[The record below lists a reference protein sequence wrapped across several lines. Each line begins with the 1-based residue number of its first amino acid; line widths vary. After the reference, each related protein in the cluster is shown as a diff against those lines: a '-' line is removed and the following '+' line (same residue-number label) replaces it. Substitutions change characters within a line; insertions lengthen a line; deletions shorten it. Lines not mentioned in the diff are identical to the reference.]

1 MFGLFMQRSLF
12 VDRNEKAAAIEA
24 LKGALAGAQ
33 LLMVTHYSGMTVA
46 EITDLRRKLRD
57 AGAKFSVNKNRLAK
71 IAIQG
76 TQFEN
81 VSALLK
87 GPTAITLASD
97 PVAAAKAAVAF
108 AKANDKLVVLGGNL
122 TGQLLDAAG
131 IDALSKLPS
140 LDELRAKLIGM
151 IQTPAIRLATITQAP
166 AAQLARVLKA
176 YAEKDAA

>member
-1 MFGLFMQRSLF
+1 M
-12 VDRNEKAAAIEA
+12 DRNEKAAAIEA
-24 LKGALAGAQ
+24 LKGELASAE
-33 LLMVTHYSGMTVA
+33 LMVVAHYSGMTVA
-46 EITDLRRKLRD
+46 QITNLRRKLRD
-57 AGAKFSVNKNRLAK
+57 AGARFSVNKNRLAK

-97 PVAAAKAAVAF
+97 PVAAAKAAVEF
-108 AKANDKLVVLGGNL
+108 AKTNDKLVILGGSL
-122 TGQLLDAAG
+122 TGQLLDAKG

-140 LDELRAKLIGM
+140 LDELRAKIIGM